1 MRALAA
7 GFLAAAVVV
16 AAATASSAPTAL
28 VLRLTDLP
36 TGFTVQRTHT
46 HASPADA
53 ARDGGTPV
61 AQLRRW
67 GFRRSYLVQFAGQ
80 PGHMFTGPVTVV
92 SAAAVFRTAAGARA
106 ANAAARAE
114 DAGIGVEPLRVPAA
128 LGREAWGYTYTE
140 TRSEGTVR
148 VYAVS
153 WRRGSVQAYLAVN
166 GIVGVVAP
174 KQLFT
179 LAAKQDRHLT
189 RPG

>member
-1 MRALAA
+1 MAA
-7 GFLAAAVVV
+7 VV
-16 AAATASSAPTAL
+16 AAAATGSPPPTGL
-28 VLRLTDLP
+28 VLRLADLP
-36 TGFTVQRTHT
+36 AGFTVQRTHT

-53 ARDGGTPV
+53 ARDGGTTV

-80 PGHMFTGPVTVV
+80 PGHMFTGPVTVI
-92 SAAAVFRTAAGARA
+92 SAAAVFRAAAGARA
-106 ANAAARAE
+106 ANAQARAE
-114 DAGIGVEPLRVPAA
+114 DAKIGVEPLRVPAA

-153 WRRGSVQAYLAVN
+153 WRRGSVQAYVAVN

-174 KQLFT
+174 QQLFT
-179 LAAKQDRHLT
+179 LAAKQDRYLP
-189 RPG
+189 RDG